1 MSSCDAFS
9 THIHTH
15 KHTLPNKHI
24 NYYRGQIVCFSGLSM
39 GGTMRKKNTDKR
51 TKEPQSW
58 LDIIKKTEVSEFL
71 TLLLFSCI
79 YEDLPSFFLSWILM
93 GLKFVK
99 STLNIFQ

>member
-9 THIHTH
+9 THR
-15 KHTLPNKHI
+15 HTLPNKHI
-24 NYYRGQIVCFSGLSM
+24 NYYRGQMVCFSGLSM

-79 YEDLPSFFLSWILM
+79 YEDLPSFFLEFLWD
-93 GLKFVK
+93 
-99 STLNIFQ
+99 